1 MQIIEIEIENN
12 RAIKVFHSKLN
23 GGNLEIAGGTGE
35 GKTTAISSLW
45 DIIEKR
51 GDALRHGEKKGKIRV
66 KLAAG
71 DKKVIATR
79 TMTEANSS
87 ITLMD
92 ENGDKISAQDFK
104 RMISDLSVNPHRITS
119 MKKAEQLE
127 CLIRSANLGDYDLKS
142 ADRQIAIETERRL
155 ELGRS
160 MRATDPGE
168 EPEKADK
175 VDVTELMQQRDAVN
189 EWNSLDER
197 MDTKIEDLQTHLEKK
212 IEAKKAYNEKIE
224 RQINEL
230 RQDLEGFNR
239 LEQGDIDALEKRINE
254 GREKIK
260 NHKKNK
266 PKIEVSSLDDR
277 IANANKDNESAI
289 LHENWSKKQTEYEQL
304 VTEHAVVD
312 ELVKK
317 LVEERKEKLDT
328 AKWPIEGLN
337 IEEGN
342 ILYKDCLLENLGESE
357 QMLVTAALAIEDIMA
372 HDFHVVR
379 MDGIESMS
387 EDDFNALK
395 KLFNDKGVQ
404 VLSTRV
410 ARGDVGDTEITI
422 TEGVYNDAATSLEKH
437 RDKI

>member
-1 MQIIEIEIENN
+1 MPNHIHNEITLPKGHEDKILRTEDGEQFVDFNLVIECPPIITTESAPAICEHWAQIALGMCDYNGDSIEGDGLV
-12 RAIKVFHSKLN
+12 AITK
-23 GGNLEIAGGTGE
+23 
-35 GKTTAISSLW
+35 
-45 DIIEKR
+45 
-51 GDALRHGEKKGKIRV
+51 KIRV

-230 RQDLEGFNR
+230 PSGQSKASISRKATSS
-239 LEQGDIDALEKRINE
+239 I
-254 GREKIK
+254 KIACLRTWAK
-260 NHKKNK
+260 
-266 PKIEVSSLDDR
+266 
-277 IANANKDNESAI
+277 ANKC
-289 LHENWSKKQTEYEQL
+289 WSPR
-304 VTEHAVVD
+304 H
-312 ELVKK
+312 
-317 LVEERKEKLDT
+317 
-328 AKWPIEGLN
+328 WPL
-337 IEEGN
+337 
-342 ILYKDCLLENLGESE
+342 KTSWP
-357 QMLVTAALAIEDIMA
+357 MT
-372 HDFHVVR
+372 
-379 MDGIESMS
+379 SMWCAWT
-387 EDDFNALK
+387 ALK
-395 KLFNDKGVQ
+395 ACQKTT
-404 VLSTRV
+404 STRL
-410 ARGDVGDTEITI
+410 RSCSTI
-422 TEGVYNDAATSLEKH
+422 KAY
-437 RDKI
+437 RY